1 MVLNCKY
8 TALKESSTDN
18 STDASSNLN
27 RRPKQFD
34 GSGDGNTDLD
44 EPEGIVSGGQI
55 HNRLLFDYQWFKC
68 TLFIPSHLLP
78 TTNQSFSKPRDPL
91 PPFR

>member
-1 MVLNCKY
+1 M
-8 TALKESSTDN
+8 KESSTDN

-68 TLFIPSHLLP
+68 TIFIPSHLLP